1 MALERLDKLLASTGH
16 WSRREVKDLVRQGRV
31 LADGRPA
38 ARPEDKFDPERV
50 RLSVDGREVD
60 CAPFVYLM
68 LHKPAGL
75 LSATEDRNQKTVL
88 DLLPEHLR
96 RRGLFPVGR
105 LDKDTEGLLLLTD
118 DGPLGHDLLAP
129 NKHVDKVYYAQ
140 VDGTVDAADAEALAR
155 GMVLGDGLACL
166 PAGLE
171 PGVSGPLGI
180 CISWQR
186 KFPFDRT
193 LLLVPPVLRLGIG
206 CRRGTT
212 AGAIAALVD
221 QLFAEK
227 NIHPAA
233 VGAVA
238 TIDLKKDETGLL
250 DFCRD
255 RGWPLS
261 CYSAEELAAVEGDF
275 TPSDFVRSVT
285 GVDNVCERAALLG
298 AERLLVKKTARDGV
312 TAALALNAWEVRF
325 G

>member
-105 LDKDTEGLLLLTD
+105 LDKDTEGLLLLTN
-118 DGPLGHDLLAP
+118 DGPLAHRLLSP
-129 NKHVDKVYYAQ
+129 RHHVDKSYFVR
-140 VDGTVDAADAEALAR
+140 VDGALGREDAEAFAAGMTLA
-155 GMVLGDGLACL
+155 DGLACL

-171 PGVSGPLGI
+171 LLDTPDAAIVTLREGKYHQIKRMLAARGKPVVYLKRLTMGPL
-180 CISWQR
+180 SLD
-186 KFPFDRT
+186 P
-193 LLLVPPVLRLGIG
+193 
-206 CRRGTT
+206 
-212 AGAIAALVD
+212 AL
-221 QLFAEK
+221 EK
-227 NIHPAA
+227 
-233 VGAVA
+233 G
-238 TIDLKKDETGLL
+238 EW
-250 DFCRD
+250 R
-255 RGWPLS
+255 PLT
-261 CYSAEELAAVEGDF
+261 AEELAAI
-275 TPSDFVRSVT
+275 RSV
-285 GVDNVCERAALLG
+285 
-298 AERLLVKKTARDGV
+298 
-312 TAALALNAWEVRF
+312 
-325 G
+325 